1 MALLLL
7 KKLKLDKILDVFKFI
22 DYKFFF
28 RKNKIHFQKKIVSK
42 IKNNKEI
49 TISKILNNY
58 KKKGVKFFLNTFN
71 SLYLFD
77 SKNKELSN
85 TNDDYILLEI

>member
-1 MALLLL
+1 MAFNLLFLML
-7 KKLKLDKILDVFKFI
+7 SNPLDLSNLTKLSNMKIF
-22 DYKFFF
+22 
-28 RKNKIHFQKKIVSK
+28 
-42 IKNNKEI
+42 
-49 TISKILNNY
+49 LNNY
-58 KKKGVKFFLNTFN
+58 KKKGIKFFLNTFN

>member
-1 MALLLL
+1 MLSNPLDLSNST
-7 KKLKLDKILDVFKFI
+7 KLSNMKIF
-22 DYKFFF
+22 
-28 RKNKIHFQKKIVSK
+28 
-42 IKNNKEI
+42 
-49 TISKILNNY
+49 LNNY
-58 KKKGVKFFLNTFN
+58 KKKGIKFFLNTFN

>member
-1 MALLLL
+1 MAFNLLFLML
-7 KKLKLDKILDVFKFI
+7 SNPLDLSNLTKLSNMKIFL
-22 DYKFFF
+22 
-28 RKNKIHFQKKIVSK
+28 NK
-42 IKNNKEI
+42 
-49 TISKILNNY
+49 Y
-58 KKKGVKFFLNTFN
+58 KKKGIKFFLNTFN

>member
-1 MALLLL
+1 MAFNLLFLML
-7 KKLKLDKILDVFKFI
+7 SNPLDLSNLTKLSNMKIF
-22 DYKFFF
+22 
-28 RKNKIHFQKKIVSK
+28 
-42 IKNNKEI
+42 
-49 TISKILNNY
+49 LNNY
-58 KKKGVKFFLNTFN
+58 QKKGIKFFLNTFN

>member
-1 MALLLL
+1 MA
-7 KKLKLDKILDVFKFI
+7 KKHQERSPIELRAGNEVSTNNYFFHNCKIFSAGYFERNAKQEVYVKLNLI
-22 DYKFFF
+22 
-28 RKNKIHFQKKIVSK
+28 
-42 IKNNKEI
+42 
-49 TISKILNNY
+49 NNY
-58 KKKGVKFFLNTFN
+58 KKKGIKFFLNTFN

>member
-1 MALLLL
+1 MLSNPLDLSNL
-7 KKLKLDKILDVFKFI
+7 TKLSNMKIF
-22 DYKFFF
+22 
-28 RKNKIHFQKKIVSK
+28 
-42 IKNNKEI
+42 
-49 TISKILNNY
+49 LNNY
-58 KKKGVKFFLNTFN
+58 KKKGIKFFLNTFN

>member
-1 MALLLL
+1 MLNNPLDLSNLSKLSNMKIFHNLPKLDFGGFALLEYLL
-7 KKLKLDKILDVFKFI
+7 S
-22 DYKFFF
+22 YKP
-28 RKNKIHFQKKIVSK
+28 
-42 IKNNKEI
+42 
-49 TISKILNNY
+49 Y
-58 KKKGVKFFLNTFN
+58 KKKGIKFFLNTFN

>member
-1 MALLLL
+1 MAFNLLFLML
-7 KKLKLDKILDVFKFI
+7 SNPLDLSNSTKLSNMKSF
-22 DYKFFF
+22 
-28 RKNKIHFQKKIVSK
+28 
-42 IKNNKEI
+42 
-49 TISKILNNY
+49 LNNY
-58 KKKGVKFFLNTFN
+58 KKKGIKFFLNTFN

>member
-1 MALLLL
+1 MAFNLLFLML
-7 KKLKLDKILDVFKFI
+7 SNPLDLSNSTKLSNMKIF
-22 DYKFFF
+22 
-28 RKNKIHFQKKIVSK
+28 
-42 IKNNKEI
+42 
-49 TISKILNNY
+49 LNNY
-58 KKKGVKFFLNTFN
+58 KKKGIKFFLNTFN